1 MEQDVC
7 INIDF
12 VPKMR
17 NKSDMN
23 AEFFTNDFEIIL
35 SRYLDEIKTNEQL
48 TN

>member
-1 MEQDVC
+1 
-7 INIDF
+7 
-12 VPKMR
+12 
-17 NKSDMN
+17 MN